1 MLSAILFNLY
11 SIFYTLKSFILKKNK
26 MSDVTRGGQFLV
38 KETKCEDIFTP
49 EDFNE
54 EQLMMRDSVKEF
66 VDKEL
71 WPNKDRFEKK
81 DYALTEESMR
91 KAGDLGFLSVAVPE
105 AYGGMGMG
113 FVNTVLV
120 CDYISGATGSFS
132 TAFGAHTGIGTMPIT
147 LYGTE
152 EQKQKYVPKLAS
164 GEWFGAY
171 CLTEPGA
178 GSDANSGK
186 TKAVL
191 SEDGKTYSITGQKMW
206 ISNAGFCSVFIVF
219 ARIGDDKNITGFIVE
234 NSDDNGISMNEEEH
248 KLGIR
253 ASSTRQVF
261 FNETKIPAENM
272 LSERGNGFKI
282 AMNALN
288 VGRIKLAA
296 ACLDAQRRVITNAT
310 AYANERMQFNTPIS
324 QFGAIRSKLADMA
337 TNCYAG
343 ESATYRAA
351 KDIENRITARE
362 AEGST
367 HQDAELKGVEEYAI
381 ECSILK
387 VAVSEDVQACAD
399 EGIQIFGGMGFSEDT
414 PMESAWRD
422 ARIARIYEG
431 TNEINRML
439 SVGMLIKKAMKG
451 HVDLL
456 GPATKVAEELMGIP
470 SFDTPDYSE
479 LFAEEKEMI
488 GKLKKAFLMVAGS
501 AVQKFGTELD
511 SHQQILMAA
520 SDMLI
525 EVYMAESTILRT
537 EKLAKKEGEDKVQEQ
552 IAMAK
557 LYLYQA
563 VDIVIQKGKESIV
576 SFAEGD
582 EQRMM
587 LMGLRRFTKYT
598 NMPNIVGLRET
609 ITSKLVAENE
619 YCF

>member
-1 MLSAILFNLY
+1 
-11 SIFYTLKSFILKKNK
+11 
-26 MSDVTRGGQFLV
+26 MSDIIRGGQFLV

-54 EQLMMRDSVKEF
+54 EQIMMRDSVIEF

-71 WPNKDRFEKK
+71 WPNKERFEKK
-81 DYALTEESMR
+81 DYALTEEVMR
-91 KAGDLGFLSVAVPE
+91 KAGELGYLSVAVPA
-105 AYGGMGMG
+105 AYGGMEMG
-113 FVNTVLV
+113 FINTVLV

-191 SEDGKTYSITGQKMW
+191 SEDGTHYKITGGKMW
-206 ISNAGFCSVFIVF
+206 ISNAGFCNVFIVF
-219 ARIGDDKNITGFIVE
+219 ARIEDDKNITGFIVE
-234 NSDDNGISMNEEEH
+234 NDPSNGISLGDEEH

-253 ASSTRQVF
+253 SSSTRQVF
-261 FNETKIPAENM
+261 FNETKVPVENM
-272 LSERGNGFKI
+272 LAGRGEGFKI

-296 ACLDAQRRVITNAT
+296 ACLEAQRRTISGAVQ
-310 AYANERMQFNTPIS
+310 YANERVQFKTPIS
-324 QFGAIRSKLADMA
+324 SFGAIQAKIAEMT
-337 TNCYAG
+337 TNAYAG

-351 KDIENRITARE
+351 ADIENRINIRVS
-362 AEGST
+362 EGNS
-367 HQDAELKGVEEYAI
+367 HQEAELKGVEEFAI

-387 VAVSEDVQACAD
+387 VAVSEDVQACTD
-399 EGIQIFGGMGFSEDT
+399 EGIQIFGGMGFSEDA

-439 SVGMLIKKAMKG
+439 SVGMLVKKAMKG

-456 GPATKVAEELMGIP
+456 GPAMAVAEELMGIP
-470 SFDTPDYSE
+470 SFDVPDYSE

-488 GKLKKAFLMVAGS
+488 AKLKKVFLMVAGA
-501 AVQKFGTELD
+501 AVQKYGPELE
-511 SHQQILMAA
+511 SHQQLLMAA
-520 SDMLI
+520 SDILI
-525 EVYMAESTILRT
+525 EIYMAESTILRT
-537 EKLAKKEGEDKVQEQ
+537 EKLAKKVGEDKVQEQ

-557 LYLYQA
+557 LYLYHA
-563 VDIVIQKGKESIV
+563 VDIVNQKGKEGIV

-587 LMGLRRFTKYT
+587 LMGLKRFTKYT
-598 NMPNIVGLRET
+598 NMPNVIGLREK
-609 ITSKLVAENE
+609 IAAKIISENK
-619 YCF
+619 YAF

>member
-1 MLSAILFNLY
+1 MEDI
-11 SIFYTLKSFILKKNK
+11 
-26 MSDVTRGGQFLV
+26 TRGGQFLV
-38 KETKCEDIFTP
+38 KETKCENIFTP
-49 EDFNE
+49 EDFSE
-54 EQLMMRDSVKEF
+54 EQIMMRDTVKEF

-71 WPNKDRFEKK
+71 WAHKEKFEKK
-81 DYALTEESMR
+81 DYAYTEETMR
-91 KAGDLGFLSVAVPE
+91 KAGELGLLGVAVPE
-105 AYGGMGMG
+105 AYGGLGMG
-113 FVNTVLV
+113 FVSTMLT

-152 EQKQKYVPKLAS
+152 EQKLKYVPKLAS

-186 TKAVL
+186 TKAEL
-191 SEDGKTYSITGQKMW
+191 SADGKSYKINGQKMW
-206 ISNAGFCSVFIVF
+206 ISNAGFCSLMIVF
-219 ARIGDDKNITGFIVE
+219 ARIENDKNITGFIVE
-234 NSDDNGISMNEEEH
+234 YDAANPNGITLGEEEH

-261 FNETKIPAENM
+261 FNDTIVPVENM
-272 LSERGNGFKI
+272 LAGRGEGFKI

-296 ACLDAQRRVITNAT
+296 ACLDAQRRTISSSVK
-310 AYANERMQFNTPIS
+310 YANERLQFNTPIAN
-324 QFGAIRSKLADMA
+324 FGAIRAKLAEMA
-337 TNCYAG
+337 TNAYVG
-343 ESATYRAA
+343 ESASYRAA
-351 KDIENRITARE
+351 KSIEDRITARE

-367 HQDAELKGVEEYAI
+367 HQEAELKGVEEFAI

-387 VAVSEDVQACAD
+387 VAVSEDIQNCAD

-439 SVGMLIKKAMKG
+439 SVGMLVKKAMKG

-456 GPATKVAEELMGIP
+456 GPAMKVAEELMGIP
-470 SFDTPDYSE
+470 DFDTPDYSE
-479 LFAEEKEMI
+479 LFAEEKELI
-488 GKLKKAFLMVAGS
+488 AKLKKSFLMVAGA
-501 AVQKFGTELD
+501 AVQKYGPDLEA
-511 SHQQILMAA
+511 HQQLLMAA

-525 EVYMAESTILRT
+525 EIYMAESGILRT
-537 EKLAKKEGEDKVQEQ
+537 EKLAKAKGAENVKEQ
-552 IAMAK
+552 IAMAQ
-557 LYLYQA
+557 LYLYNA
-563 VDIVIQKGKESIV
+563 VDIITQKGKEGIA
-576 SFAEGD
+576 SFTEGD

-587 LMGLRRFTKYT
+587 LMGLRRFTKYV
-598 NMPNIVGLRET
+598 NMPNVVALRET
-609 ITSKLVAENE
+609 IASKLVEENA

>member
-1 MLSAILFNLY
+1 
-11 SIFYTLKSFILKKNK
+11 
-26 MSDVTRGGQFLV
+26 MSDIIRGGQFLV

-54 EQLMMRDSVKEF
+54 EQIMMRDSVIEF

-71 WPNKDRFEKK
+71 WPNKERFEKK
-81 DYALTEESMR
+81 DYALTEEVMR
-91 KAGDLGFLSVAVPE
+91 KAGELGYLSVAVPA
-105 AYGGMGMG
+105 AYGGMEMG

-191 SEDGKTYSITGQKMW
+191 SEDGTHYKITGGKMW
-206 ISNAGFCSVFIVF
+206 ISNAGFCNVFIVF
-219 ARIGDDKNITGFIVE
+219 ARIEDDKNITGFIVE
-234 NSDDNGISMNEEEH
+234 NDPSNGISLGDEEH

-253 ASSTRQVF
+253 SSSTRQVF
-261 FNETKIPAENM
+261 FNETKVPVENM
-272 LSERGNGFKI
+272 LAGRGEGFKI

-296 ACLDAQRRVITNAT
+296 ACLEAQRRTITGAVN
-310 AYANERMQFNTPIS
+310 YANERVQFKTPIS
-324 QFGAIRSKLADMA
+324 SFGAIQAKIAEMA
-337 TNCYAG
+337 TNAYAG

-351 KDIENRITARE
+351 SDIENRINIRVS
-362 AEGST
+362 EGNS
-367 HQDAELKGVEEYAI
+367 HQEAELKGVEEFAI

-387 VAVSEDVQACAD
+387 VAVSEDVQNCTD
-399 EGIQIFGGMGFSEDT
+399 EGIQIFGGMGFSEDA

-439 SVGMLIKKAMKG
+439 SVGMLVKKAMKG

-456 GPATKVAEELMGIP
+456 GPAMAVAEELMGIP
-470 SFDTPDYSE
+470 SFDIPDYSE

-488 GKLKKAFLMVAGS
+488 AKLKKVFLMVAGA
-501 AVQKFGTELD
+501 AVQKYGPELE
-511 SHQQILMAA
+511 SHQQLLMAA
-520 SDMLI
+520 SDILI
-525 EVYMAESTILRT
+525 EIYMAESTILRT
-537 EKLAKKEGEDKVQEQ
+537 EKLAKKVGEDKAQEQ

-557 LYLYQA
+557 LYLYHA
-563 VDIVIQKGKESIV
+563 VDIVNQKGKEGIV
-576 SFAEGD
+576 SFSEGD

-587 LMGLRRFTKYT
+587 LMGLKRFTKYT
-598 NMPNIVGLRET
+598 NMPNVIGLREK
-609 ITSKLVAENE
+609 IAAKIISENK
-619 YCF
+619 YAF